1 MVKTATYSHTNS
13 YEVVN
18 PITATTKNI
27 WICMHGLGYLSKY
40 FKKYFKTLDPAIHA
54 VIVPQA
60 PSKFYIGDTFKNV
73 GACWLTRVD
82 TMQEMD
88 NNLNYLNTILKQ
100 ENIEGDPRLIL
111 FGYSQGVSIATRFLK
126 SYHHKTKA
134 LIMHSGSIPVEFTTD
149 DAAHFH
155 TYCNRFIHISGLRDE
170 YVTPEIIS
178 REKNKIAMLFGT
190 KCEVHTPD
198 ITHEVAVP
206 LLHQIAQ
213 SL

>member
-88 NNLNYLNTILKQ
+88 NNLNY
-100 ENIEGDPRLIL
+100 
-111 FGYSQGVSIATRFLK
+111 Y
-126 SYHHKTKA
+126 
-134 LIMHSGSIPVEFTTD
+134 
-149 DAAHFH
+149 